1 MKMELRKI
9 NPFKLLDDHNTE
21 LWNCCAEFEQRL
33 EEVILKTKNVM
44 LAKNIDKMRMSID

>member
-9 NPFKLLDDHNTE
+9 NPFKLLDDLNTE
-21 LWNCCAEFEQRL
+21 LWNCHPELEQRL

-44 LAKNIDKMRMSID
+44 LTKNIDKLRMSIN